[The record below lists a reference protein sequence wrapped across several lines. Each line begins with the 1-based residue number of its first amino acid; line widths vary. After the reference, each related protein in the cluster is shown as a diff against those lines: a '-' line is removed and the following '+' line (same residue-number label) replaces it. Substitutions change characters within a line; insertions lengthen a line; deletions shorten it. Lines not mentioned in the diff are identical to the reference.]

1 LGGSDLGINLGVL
14 IIAGIV
20 SVVVAGSRRLLKGP
34 IESVGRAFAVTR
46 VGVDL
51 VDFLCRNSSGE
62 GSYVSQISRHDCLS
76 NYLL

>member
-20 SVVVAGSRRLLKGP
+20 SVVIAGSRRLLKGP
-34 IESVGRAFAVTR
+34 VESVRQAFAVTR
-46 VGVDL
+46 IGVDL
-51 VDFLCRNSSGE
+51 VDFLYRNSSGE
-62 GSYVSQISRHDCLS
+62 GSYASQISRHDCLS